1 MITTDQIIEVLKARD
16 EQIADIDTHPKGYVH
31 GVLPAGDGWN
41 RPGGLVVHP
50 ILDELILRVCVVNIM
65 NVRPDSQ
72 AVKALAKVN
81 LELVSGCVGI
91 EESGHVRFQIN
102 HVCSGTD
109 GEASVQVLD
118 RLLDETFAALG
129 FIQRNLLLC
138 GMIEAGVPPKQAHQ
152 VMHTLYGD
160 NANEDSGDSEAAT
173 L

>member
-1 MITTDQIIEVLKARD
+1 MITTDQIIGVLKARD
-16 EQIADIDTHPKGYVH
+16 EHIADIGTHPNGYVH

-65 NVRPDSQ
+65 KVRPDSQ
-72 AVKALAKVN
+72 VLKALARVN

-91 EESGHVRFQIN
+91 EESGYVRFQIN

-118 RLLDETFAALG
+118 RLLDETFAALA
-129 FIQRNLLLC
+129 FIHRNLILC

-152 VMHTLYGD
+152 VVGILYGESD
-160 NANEDSGDSEAAT
+160 TEDPGGSDAAT